1 MVKKDSRI
9 WEIDALRGLCIPGM
23 IAIHLIYDVVNLYG
37 FVHWPYPAW
46 YALFKNNY
54 GALFLLISG
63 VSVTLGR
70 RSVRRGITVFL
81 SGMLVTAVTVGMYL
95 LGMAGKEIIIYF
107 GVLHC
112 LGGCRMHWPGLKK
125 LSTGQLLSLGIC
137 LVLLGWYLRR
147 VTFDV
152 PAVLRP
158 LGLRFPGFSSSDYF
172 PLMPNLGYFLLGAA
186 FGRRFCG
193 RSSNPPSGACSGPPA
208 GRSATAPRPPGAAGP
223 KNSRPTLPGPK
234 AGWAGTHSPCRQW
247 PDWKKQNK
255 AIRSVSVTWG
265 SSLSK

>member
-1 MVKKDSRI
+1 MSTLAKQNRI

-23 IAIHLIYDVVNLYG
+23 ILIHLIYDAVDLYG

-70 RSVRRGITVFL
+70 RSVRRGATVFL
-81 SGMLVTAVTVGMYL
+81 CGMLVTAVTVGMYL

-112 LGGCRMHWPGLKK
+112 LGVCMMLWPGLKR

-152 PAVLRP
+152 PAVLLP

-186 FGRRFCG
+186 FGRRFYPEKKTLFPGISAENPLVRFFCWCG
-193 RSSNPPSGACSGPPA
+193 RHCLIIYLLHQPLLAGICEIFVFVTKGA
-208 GRSATAPRPPGAAGP
+208 
-223 KNSRPTLPGPK
+223 
-234 AGWAGTHSPCRQW
+234 
-247 PDWKKQNK
+247 
-255 AIRSVSVTWG
+255 
-265 SSLSK
+265 